1 MLVTFSCE
9 EYENITMFG
18 DVAKQL
24 LTLMGH
30 SATIPGAIIAKDIPL
45 ALAHLKKGI
54 EQHKPK
60 TTNLHENDDETPVS
74 LAHRAIPLIKMLET
88 AYKTQTNVLWN

>member
-30 SATIPGAIIAKDIPL
+30 SATIPGAIVAAEIPS
-45 ALAHLKKGI
+45 ALANLKKGI
-54 EQHKPK
+54 ERYKPK
-60 TTNLHENDDETPVS
+60 SPKASEDNDEAPVS
-74 LAHRAIPLIKMLET
+74 LAHRPNEPG
-88 AYKTQTNVLWN
+88 VP

>member
-30 SATIPGAIIAKDIPL
+30 SATVPGAIVAADIPT
-45 ALAHLKKGI
+45 ALTRLKQGI
-54 EQHKPK
+54 EAYKPK
-60 TTNLHENDDETPVS
+60 TTNPPEDDDEAPVS
-74 LAHRAIPLIKMLET
+74 LALRAVPLIKMLE
-88 AYKTQTNVLWN
+88 AADKTQTNVLWN

>member
-9 EYENITMFG
+9 EYENIIMFG

-30 SATIPGAIIAKDIPL
+30 STTIPGAIVAADISS
-45 ALAHLKKGI
+45 ALARLKRGI
-54 EQHKPK
+54 EAHKLK
-60 TTNLHENDDETPVS
+60 TANLRENDDEAPIS
-74 LAHRAIPLIKMLET
+74 LALRAIPLIKMLE
-88 AYKTQTNVLWN
+88 AADKTQTNVLWN